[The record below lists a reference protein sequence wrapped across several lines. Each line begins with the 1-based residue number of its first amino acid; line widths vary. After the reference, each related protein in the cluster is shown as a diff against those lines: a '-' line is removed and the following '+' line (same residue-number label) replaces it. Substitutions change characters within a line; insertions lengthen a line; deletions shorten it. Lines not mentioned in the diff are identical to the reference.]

1 MTASPVLVIVGPTAS
16 GKTELAVE
24 CAKEL
29 NGEIISADSMQI
41 YKGMQ
46 IATAKPTEDEMQ
58 GIKHYL
64 TDFLDPSESFSV
76 AEFKRLA
83 DSAAD
88 EIVSKGKLPIV
99 CGGTGLYIDSFVY
112 NIQFTSEEDS
122 HELRQSL
129 EEKFDSVGA
138 EEMLR
143 QLSEFDPNT
152 ADSLSV
158 SDRKR
163 IIRAFEVYLLTGKT
177 ITQAKLDSRL
187 QPPKYRSVLV
197 GVNYSERERLYER
210 INRRVELMLEQGLV
224 DEAKRFFD
232 LPDKYTASQAIGYKE
247 LAPYLNGLISLDEA
261 VENLK
266 KSTRHYAKRQLT
278 WFKRNKNIK
287 WFYPDLYN
295 DRKDFIMSV
304 TDYVKEAIK

>member
-266 KSTRHYAKRQLT
+266 KSTRHYAKRQIT

-295 DRKDFIMSV
+295 DRKEFIMSV

>member
-29 NGEIISADSMQI
+29 NGEIISADSMQS

-224 DEAKRFFD
+224 DEAKRYFD
-232 LPDKYTASQAIGYKE
+232 LPDKYTASQSIGYKE

-295 DRKDFIMSV
+295 DRKEFIMSV

>member
-295 DRKDFIMSV
+295 DRKEFIMSV

>member
-224 DEAKRFFD
+224 DEAKRYFD

-295 DRKDFIMSV
+295 DRKEFIMSV